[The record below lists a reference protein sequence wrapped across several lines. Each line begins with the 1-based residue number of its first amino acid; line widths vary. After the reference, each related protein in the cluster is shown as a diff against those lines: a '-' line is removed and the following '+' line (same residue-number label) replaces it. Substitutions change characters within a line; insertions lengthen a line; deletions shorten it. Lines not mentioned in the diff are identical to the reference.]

1 MLFFDGPSGL
11 VHYRR
16 WRTARPRTTVVL
28 LHGLGQQSADYHRF
42 ARFLNRHHIDVW
54 GIDHMG
60 HGLSEGEFDGV
71 PPVDELATAAVQ
83 LMARARSADPY
94 GSLALV
100 GHSLGA
106 GTALIAMQ
114 SGSVE
119 VQDVSRVVL
128 TGTPEQAHTLAI
140 PAPNVPTLV
149 LHGREDRRAKIDPIR
164 TWCADRPTV
173 ILREVSDAG
182 HDLLHEPVQR
192 AVSET
197 IVDFLAGE
205 TEPFMST
212 QQIPGGSR
220 QVSRRLE
227 HRRRSTCRPGCHV
240 GGR

>member
-16 WRTARPRTTVVL
+16 WRTARSRMAVVL

-71 PPVDELATAAVQ
+71 PPVDELATATVQ
-83 LMARARSADPY
+83 LMALARSADSS

-114 SGSVE
+114 SGSAE
-119 VQDVSRVVL
+119 VRNVSRVVL
-128 TGTPEQAHTLAI
+128 TGTPEQAQTLAI
-140 PAPNVPTLV
+140 PAPKVPTLV

-164 TWCADRPTV
+164 TWCANRPTV
-173 ILREVSDAG
+173 TLREVPDAG
-182 HDLLHEPVQR
+182 HDLLHEPAHR
-192 AVSET
+192 TVSET
-197 IVDFLAGE
+197 IVDFLAQE
-205 TEPFMST
+205 MDPFTSA
-212 QQIPGGSR
+212 QQISAGSSS
-220 QVSRRLE
+220 VPRRFE
-227 HRRRSTCRPGCHV
+227 HRRRHSCHPGCHV
-240 GGR
+240 SSR